1 MKPIID
7 YADSAKIIKDRVT
20 MDDIVGGYF
29 PDPPPRYKRIPCP
42 LHGGHDRN
50 FSYNTHYYKC
60 FVCGASGDIF
70 KLVMEYFKIDFRE
83 AVTKLNHDFHV
94 GLELDSPTAEVAQA
108 VREAAERAAALRAKR
123 DADLAEA
130 EEAYHAALDRFI
142 ELDKAIMHNPIES
155 EVYASALIGIE
166 RAKYNLEVEEMR
178 LARIKQLYNC

>member
-1 MKPIID
+1 
-7 YADSAKIIKDRVT
+7 
-20 MDDIVGGYF
+20 
-29 PDPPPRYKRIPCP
+29 
-42 LHGGHDRN
+42 
-50 FSYNTHYYKC
+50 
-60 FVCGASGDIF
+60 
-70 KLVMEYFKIDFRE
+70 MEYFKIDFRE